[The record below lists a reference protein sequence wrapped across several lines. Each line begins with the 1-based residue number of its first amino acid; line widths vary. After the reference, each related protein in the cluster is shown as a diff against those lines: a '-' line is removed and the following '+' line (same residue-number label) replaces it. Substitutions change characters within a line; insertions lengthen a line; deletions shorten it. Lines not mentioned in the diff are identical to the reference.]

1 MGLIASFE
9 SDIIKTAH
17 FFNLRNL
24 FVDTNVR
31 LLFDTGATYSVIGIN
46 NILDALDE
54 ATHNALKQILYE
66 EICKQGVIKR
76 ENPLRT
82 ATGKALDVYPCV
94 LHNAII
100 GSVTPFDFYF
110 ELTEDHLEEPILGRS
125 YSDDCSYSHGIQGKI
140 RITGITDN
148 PGYRLYAKTNVLVF
162 NTIMDRYYAET
173 SKDL

>member
-17 FFNLRNL
+17 FFNLRNM
-24 FVDTNVR
+24 FPDTNIR

-46 NILDALDE
+46 NILDSLDE
-54 ATHNALKQILYE
+54 STHNALRRILYE
-66 EICKQGVIKR
+66 EICRQGIKKR
-76 ENPLRT
+76 DNPLRT

-94 LHNAII
+94 LHNALI

-125 YSDDCSYSHGIQGKI
+125 YSDDCAYSHSIQGRI
-140 RITGITDN
+140 RISGIEDK
-148 PGYRLYAKTNVLVF
+148 PGYRLYAKTAVLDF
-162 NTIMDRYYAET
+162 NTVMDRYYAGVAT
-173 SKDL
+173 DQ

>member
-1 MGLIASFE
+1 MALIASFE

-17 FFNLRNL
+17 FFNLRNM
-24 FVDTNVR
+24 FADTYIR

-46 NILDALDE
+46 NILESLE
-54 ATHNALKQILYE
+54 EPTHNALKRILYE
-66 EICKQGVIKR
+66 EICKQGIAKR
-76 ENPLRT
+76 DYPLRT

-125 YSDDCSYSHGIQGKI
+125 YSEDCMYSHGIQGKI
-140 RITGITDN
+140 RISGIADN
-148 PGYRLYAKTNVLVF
+148 PGYRLYAKTDVLDF
-162 NTIMDRYYAET
+162 NIVMDRYYAGV
-173 SKDL
+173 SVDS